1 MTPEDSIAWHPS
13 HPGGSTDILPWLFDL
28 ALPLIPDGG
37 TYVEIGTFFGRSL
50 SFVGL
55 SRPDMSL
62 VAVDPWTNEWE
73 DAGEHLPVGQ
83 YRELRDKYG
92 GMFEAFRAMLEQHAP
107 GVFERTLI
115 IRAPSADGLKE
126 IDDETVDLCFIDGDH
141 TKEGVESDIR
151 QACRIVKTGGII
163 GLHDCGWR
171 GPPWQAA
178 TEMLPH
184 GQLAPWPVEREGW
197 EPGCSSVYWARRE

>member
-83 YRELRDKYG
+83 CRELRDKYG

-151 QACRIVKTGGII
+151 QACVRCTCSGEYRLFVNGAYVG
-163 GLHDCGWR
+163 R
-171 GPPWQAA
+171 GPD
-178 TEMLPH
+178 
-184 GQLAPWPVEREGW
+184 V
-197 EPGCSSVYWARRE
+197 